1 LWYFYVKGAEAR
13 ALLQTVIKTGSILR
27 FRKSLMASLVIY
39 PALATTSDESG
50 LILSFQKYWSDD
62 LSHGSQVA
70 SQDSLDFTTCHLRY
84 SGSTNSEILDG
95 E

>member
-27 FRKSLMASLVIY
+27 FRKLLMASLVIY

-62 LSHGSQVA
+62 LKIPWTSPLVICDIVEAQIQKLLTENKSQ
-70 SQDSLDFTTCHLRY
+70 
-84 SGSTNSEILDG
+84 G
-95 E
+95 